1 MKVLSIYELDAQL
14 SQIEARIRKD
24 EENDNLSWFLF
35 VLRADIGSWR
45 SPIRENIH
53 N

>member
-1 MKVLSIYELDAQL
+1 MKVLSVYELDAQL
-14 SQIEARIRKD
+14 SQIESRTRKD
-24 EENDNLSWFLF
+24 EENDYLSWFLF
-35 VLRADIGSWR
+35 VLQTDIGSWR